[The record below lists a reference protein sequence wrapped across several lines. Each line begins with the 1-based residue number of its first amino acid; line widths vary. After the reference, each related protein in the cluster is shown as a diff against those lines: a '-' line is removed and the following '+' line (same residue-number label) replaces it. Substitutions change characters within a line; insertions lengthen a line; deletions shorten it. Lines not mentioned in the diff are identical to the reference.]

1 MAITRIHHAGL
12 TVNNI
17 DKHIEFFQKV
27 LGAELIYV
35 GESPNPEAGIPR
47 EEFEKNTKVKGARL
61 KYAFLRLGD
70 TLFEL
75 ICYIEP
81 RGRESNANNHNDVGT
96 PHYAFEVD
104 DMDKAVR
111 ELEERGIRLHTKPF
125 NVQRQID
132 SWGVKGFRFAY
143 FTGPDGELYEV
154 FQELK

>member
-1 MAITRIHHAGL
+1 MTITRVHHAGL

-17 DKHIEFFQKV
+17 EKHIDFFQRV

-35 GESPNPEAGIPR
+35 GESPNPEAGIPK

-81 RGRESNANNHNDVGT
+81 RGREFNTNSHNDVGT

-104 DMDKAVR
+104 NMEKAVE
-111 ELEERGIRLHTKPF
+111 ELEKKGVKLHTRPF
-125 NVQRQID
+125 HVKREI
-132 SWGVKGFRFAY
+132 SRWGIKGFKFAY